1 MPSDYVTSLS
11 IAATKPGQTLTPRL
25 KELIAIGASV
35 TAHCQP
41 CLKYHVGKAKDMGI
55 GDQEIR
61 EAVNVGHQVEKGSMS
76 AMRDFAKGLLDSPGQ
91 DTPACC
97 TGKATQI
104 RSHDRSQCQG

>member
-1 MPSDYVTSLS
+1 MDNKT
-11 IAATKPGQTLTPRL
+11 

-41 CLKYHVGKAKDMGI
+41 CLKYHVGKAKEMGI
-55 GDQEIR
+55 DDQEIR
-61 EAVNVGHQVEKGSMS
+61 EAASVGHQVEKGSAS

-97 TGKATQI
+97 SGKA
-104 RSHDRSQCQG
+104 SPGEKSGCS